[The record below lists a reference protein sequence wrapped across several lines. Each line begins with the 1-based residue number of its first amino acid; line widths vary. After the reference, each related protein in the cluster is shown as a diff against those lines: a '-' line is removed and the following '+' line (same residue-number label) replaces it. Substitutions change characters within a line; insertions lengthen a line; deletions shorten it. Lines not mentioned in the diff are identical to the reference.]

1 VYIPKLFA
9 NTDQADIVAFMQQ
22 YSFGTIVS
30 AADNL
35 PTATHIPFVVEQHNG
50 EVIISSH
57 FAKAN
62 PQSQILTDNPVLVI
76 FTEPHAYISPKHYEK
91 EQSVP
96 TWNYIAVHAYGKA
109 IILDDHRDKLQ
120 LMEKTIRY
128 YDTAYLEQW
137 NGLPD
142 DFKIR
147 MLNGITAFVIK
158 VTSLQAVNKLSQN
171 KTEAER
177 KSIIDQFDQSKDANE
192 RVIAEYMKKS

>member
-1 VYIPKLFA
+1 MYIPKLFA
-9 NTDQADIVAFMQQ
+9 NTDQGETIAFMQQ
-22 YSFGTIVS
+22 YSFGTIIS

-35 PTATHIPFVVEQHNG
+35 PTATHIPFVVEQHND

-57 FAKAN
+57 FAKVN
-62 PQSQILTDNPVLVI
+62 PQSQLLTDNPVLVI

-109 IILDDHRDKLQ
+109 IILDDYRDKLQ

-128 YDTAYLEQW
+128 YEAAYLEQW

-142 DFKIR
+142 EFKIR
-147 MLNGITAFVIK
+147 MVSGITAFAIK

-171 KTEAER
+171 RSETER
-177 KSIIDQFDQSKDANE
+177 QSIIGEFENSADSNE
-192 RVIAEYMKKS
+192 RAIAEYMKKG